1 MVEKAS
7 SLPGI
12 VNQEGK
18 IAGSGKDGKKGKY
31 YGRRKIEERLERV
44 MGRPQSTN
52 EKLQEDS
59 KGLKDVERA
68 PTYGREVH
76 HWVGSCLAAG
86 KWSHSWSSRIPD
98 NKPHFSFTTEIS
110 AAPSVEAR
118 SPSRNHGAY

>member
-44 MGRPQSTN
+44 MGRPQMRSCRKIARALRMLGGHQLVEGRSITGWVLVWLVASGPTPGPQEFQITN
-52 EKLQEDS
+52 PISLSLLRFLQP
-59 KGLKDVERA
+59 L
-68 PTYGREVH
+68 
-76 HWVGSCLAAG
+76 L
-86 KWSHSWSSRIPD
+86 
-98 NKPHFSFTTEIS
+98 
-110 AAPSVEAR
+110 
-118 SPSRNHGAY
+118 